1 MSQDS
6 THTLLKGTQAEF
18 TRETYTGRNEA
29 GVRPIGT
36 SVLILMDQC
45 ADKSSGGVLLPPEK
59 IAQMN
64 MASES
69 GVIVAV
75 GNAAFAYYDDGTKWT
90 DYKPKPGD
98 RVFTERYGG
107 REIMGRDGKTYRMMT
122 YTCVGGIE
130 DEQPAPKGDLRIVT
144 TDPHPPIKFILQ
156 KLDAKRARKK
166 KG

>member
-1 MSQDS
+1 MSEP
-6 THTLLKGTQAEF
+6 THHQLLRGTQAEF
-18 TRETYTGRNEA
+18 NRETYSGRNEA

-75 GNAAFAYYDDGTKWT
+75 GNAAFAYYDDGSRWT

-107 REIMGRDGKTYRMMT
+107 REIMT

-130 DEQPAPKGDLRIVT
+130 EGQPAPKGKYRVVT
-144 TDPHPPIKFILQ
+144 DSYTEERPAA
-156 KLDAKRARKK
+156 AKPKSTRKK